1 MPIRILLCDD
11 EHDMRLLFRVLSELD
26 EDLEIVAEASNG
38 IEALVMA
45 AHFRPDVVVLDVA
58 MPFMDGLAALPELR
72 RLAPGARVVVL
83 SASTSRAVST
93 RALSLGADRY
103 LNKGLDPCEVIQ
115 IVRELAP
122 QENRREP
129 EAALSAVRG
138 RSVGD
143 AWMEDELFERS
154 FSTEVG
160 VALVD
165 REGRSLNSNRAL
177 QELTGYDAGELRSRA
192 LTDLIRGD
200 DAGEHRVLHREL
212 FEGRRDNYVVQRHVV
227 RKDGSAVEGRVIV
240 AAVRPCD
247 APPDLA
253 IGLVEPVA

>member
-1 MPIRILLCDD
+1 MPVRILLCDD
-11 EHDMRLLFRVLSELD
+11 ENDMRLLFRVLSELD
-26 EDLEIVAEASNG
+26 EDLEVVAEASNG
-38 IEALVMA
+38 IEAIVMA

-83 SASTSRAVST
+83 SASTSRDLSS

-115 IVRELAP
+115 ILRELAA
-122 QENRREP
+122 QESQREA
-129 EAALSAVRG
+129 EAALSALRA
-138 RSVGD
+138 RSMGE

-165 REGRSLNSNRAL
+165 REGRSVNSNRAL
-177 QELTGYDAGELRSRA
+177 QELTGYDARELRSRA
-192 LTDLIRGD
+192 LTDLIPGA
-200 DAGEHRVLHREL
+200 DAGELHREL
-212 FEGRRDNYVVQRHVV
+212 FEGRRDNYEVQRHVV
-227 RKDGSAVEGRVIV
+227 RKDGRAVEGRVIV

-247 APPDLA
+247 APPDFA
-253 IGLVEPVA
+253 IGLVEPVV